1 MFSKLKKTNLIVY
14 NLIGVYNLKSFLIK
28 LILHF
33 YDVKVINY
41 SVDDVKQYV
50 PEKNINFYIKK
61 ILKNKFNLKFYYFYI
76 HDYLF

>member
-1 MFSKLKKTNLIVY
+1 MLFKASSLLNWFKMFSKLKKTNLIVY

-50 PEKNINFYIKK
+50 PEK
-61 ILKNKFNLKFYYFYI
+61 ILIFI
-76 HDYLF
+76 